1 MLNTNANRS
10 VITIAALILSCF
22 LTVSLNVS
30 ASTIDNILQKKEHA
44 EWRYFFVSE
53 SFNTKGNDSSANEAV
68 KLFDSKKLIFN
79 GQSLTITN
87 ACTYKYAAQ
96 VNAPLSFWGSF
107 KTVRFYKDF
116 FSNYKVEIPN
126 KFLNVTPVNP
136 LETCDFPFSEFIVLG
151 DELVFFYKNHAV
163 LYFKTLEAS
172 KFHEKKNIRND
183 PNVKQ
188 DLMGVSKNCKEVERN
203 PDNYDTS
210 QECLYNNLELIEAYK
225 AYREELLKDSK
236 KYLQD
241 TIISNKDFSM
251 KCDNGCIA
259 VIYKW
264 NGPNN
269 LVVTQQ
275 FDGGETEISFSK
287 EVQGCRVVTKSF
299 PE

>member
-1 MLNTNANRS
+1 MIRTVFAML
-10 VITIAALILSCF
+10 ALLALLFSSF
-22 LTVSLNVS
+22 LTFPSNVFS
-30 ASTIDNILQKKEHA
+30 STIDNILQKKESA

-53 SFNTKGNDSSANEAV
+53 PFNAKNNDSSENETV
-68 KLFDSKKLIFN
+68 KLFDGKKIIFN

-87 ACTYKYAAQ
+87 ACAYKYAAQ
-96 VNAPLSFWGSF
+96 VNTPLSFWGSF
-107 KTVRFYKDF
+107 KTVRFYKEF
-116 FSNYKVEIPN
+116 FSNYKVEVPN
-126 KFLNVTPVNP
+126 KFLDVTPVNP

-163 LYFKTLEAS
+163 LYFKTLEALKS
-172 KFHEKKNIRND
+172 HEKENIRND
-183 PNVKQ
+183 PSVKQ
-188 DLMGVSKNCKEVERN
+188 GLMGISKNCKEIERN

-210 QECLYNNLELIEAYK
+210 QECFYNNLDLIEAYK
-225 AYREELLKDSK
+225 AYREGLLKDSK

-251 KCDNGCIA
+251 KCDNGCIT

-264 NGPNN
+264 HGPNN
-269 LVVTQQ
+269 LVITQQ

-299 PE
+299 PD